1 MAMAPLGACPAV
13 GILVSWEMLA
23 LKCGVSCPPGPHF
36 AAPISLRQQ
45 GAAAWL
51 RSVSLID

>member
-1 MAMAPLGACPAV
+1 MAMAPLAACPAV

-23 LKCGVSCPPGPHF
+23 LKCGVPCPPGPHF
-36 AAPISLRQQ
+36 AAPVSLRQQ

>member
-1 MAMAPLGACPAV
+1 MAMAPLAACPTV

-23 LKCGVSCPPGPHF
+23 LKCGASCLPGPHF

-45 GAAAWL
+45 GAGAWL